1 MVEDDSLQDFDFD
14 FIDSTIKSSSDE
26 LVGSLTVCL
35 DEMQAV
41 TRELELIGEATDQA
55 SGV

>member
-1 MVEDDSLQDFDFD
+1 MPVCEGTDFDFD

-41 TRELELIGEATDQA
+41 SRELELVKDAADQA